1 MSAGRIFANDHGH
14 RHDLNWNR
22 IIPVLVLGV
31 LQAADLFSTRVAL
44 KIPGITEL
52 NPLVRDLGLWQ
63 AKLLVLG
70 LIVLLV
76 WRSKSIRRL
85 WAVCAIYAV
94 IVGSNVLLVVT
105 HAKIST

>member
-1 MSAGRIFANDHGH
+1 MSVGRIFASDRGH
-14 RHDLNWNR
+14 RHDLNRNR